1 MPRLVF
7 LRPLGLRLH
16 GFDYVDLA
24 RGSVPVKA
32 GDHRKRRSKPISA
45 EKSQRDYAL
54 AA

>member
-1 MPRLVF
+1 MMVVF
-7 LRPLGLRLH
+7 LSPLGH
-16 GFDYVDLA
+16 PTCFDYVDLG